1 MLQRVGRG
9 WPEGADDD
17 DDDGKDD
24 DDDDGKDDD
33 DDDDDGFGLV
43 LAVSVML
50 KPGGTV
56 GGQ

>member
-24 DDDDGKDDD
+24 DDD
-33 DDDDDGFGLV
+33 GFGLV